1 MVPAVRVVT
10 VAFNLLRR
18 NGEPFSVLAPS
29 RIDPAADYYLRRIT
43 ISPVAAGFRGIVRH
57 VPGRVE
63 LLVERQVLR
72 WMTLMLLRLCA
83 NRAGRAARWQR
94 A

>member
-10 VAFNLLRR
+10 VAFNLPRR
-18 NGEPFSVLAPS
+18 NGKPFSVLAPS
-29 RIDPAADYYLRRIT
+29 RIDRTADYSDLRRIT
-43 ISPVAAGFRGIVRH
+43 ISPIATGFRGIVRH

-83 NRAGRAARWQR
+83 NRE
-94 A
+94 